1 LARRRVHTPAL
12 PGEPD
17 LRGGGSLAF
26 SVKIV
31 HLEDKALAVPGQLR
45 AHGEDIG
52 SPLLQGNPG
61 RYLEADGGAVSLE
74 LAVVEAAV
82 QLPFRRVVG
91 VSPLHKI
98 GAFLPEAPERL
109 AVQKGLQ
116 GLEELVW
123 G

>member
-1 LARRRVHTPAL
+1 
-12 PGEPD
+12 
-17 LRGGGSLAF
+17 
-26 SVKIV
+26 VKIV

-52 SPLLQGNPG
+52 SPLLKGNPG
-61 RYLEADGGAVSLE
+61 RHLEADGSAVSLE
-74 LAVVEAAV
+74 LAVVETAV
-82 QLPFRRVVG
+82 QPPFRRAVG
-91 VSPLHKI
+91 VSALHKI
-98 GAFLPEAPERL
+98 GAFLPEAPEGL